1 MRSNQ
6 CPKCQAA
13 MAEGYT
19 VDRGENGARRVNQWI
34 EGAPQ
39 KSFWLGLKLGGRRRI
54 DIATWRCG
62 RCGFL
67 ESYAAG

>member
-1 MRSNQ
+1 
-6 CPKCQAA
+6 
-13 MAEGYT
+13 MAEGYI
-19 VDRGENGARRVNQWI
+19 VDRGESGARRVNQWI

-39 KSFWLGLKLGGRRRI
+39 KSFWQGLKLGGRRQL
-54 DIATWRCG
+54 DVATWRCG